1 MGKDKES
8 IIDNASEN
16 FKAVAS
22 SKLTKFAKLPDWLGY
37 ISYYFKKECEKDLPK
52 SYYHYKRG
60 SVINVDF
67 GVNLGSEFSFT
78 HLAVVL
84 NKQDNRYKTTLT
96 VLPLTSKDGKDR
108 LSLGKDIF
116 NQTTVIIQNKQDEIE
131 KELNSIKK
139 DMTSIENKFEDVP
152 DKQELLNELQPLGD
166 KLETLGLKLKMFQK
180 VKNVYMRFNKESY
193 VRLSD
198 ITTISKLRIN
208 RINKY
213 DPSGQIR
220 LTQEQMKKIDIELS
234 KLFLD
239 KL

>member
-1 MGKDKES
+1 MKQSKES
-8 IIDNASEN
+8 IIDVACKD
-16 FKAVAS
+16 FKTVAS
-22 SKLTKFAKLPDWLGY
+22 SKLTKFAKLPDWLEN
-37 ISYYFKKECEKDLPK
+37 ISYYFKKECENKLPK

-60 SVINVDF
+60 SVINVNF

-84 NKQDNRYKTTLT
+84 NKQDNRFKNTLT
-96 VLPLTSKDGKDR
+96 VLPLTSKSGKDR
-108 LSLGKDIF
+108 LSLGKNIF
-116 NQTTVIIQNKQDEIE
+116 NQTTVIIQNEQDEIE
-131 KELNSIKK
+131 KELISIKK
-139 DMTSIENKFEDVP
+139 DMTSIKNKYEEVP
-152 DKQELLNELQPLGD
+152 DDQALLLELQPLGD
-166 KLETLGLKLKMFQK
+166 RLETLGLKLSMFQK
-180 VKNVYMRFNKESY
+180 VKQVYMSFNKESY

-220 LTQEQMKKIDIELS
+220 LTQDQMEKIDIELA

>member
-1 MGKDKES
+1 MEKDKES
-8 IIDNASEN
+8 IIDTAC
-16 FKAVAS
+16 KDLKIVAS
-22 SKLTKFAKLPDWLGY
+22 SKITKFAKLPDWLKH
-37 ISYYFKKECEKDLPK
+37 ISYYFKKECENKLPI

-78 HLAVVL
+78 HLAIVL
-84 NKQDNRYKTTLT
+84 NKHDNSFKTTLT
-96 VLPLTSKDGKDR
+96 VLPLTSKKGKNR
-108 LSLGKDIF
+108 LPLGKDIF
-116 NQTTVIIQNKQDEIE
+116 NQTTTIIQNEQDEIE
-131 KELNSIKK
+131 KELISMEKDMASIK
-139 DMTSIENKFEDVP
+139 NKFKDVS
-152 DKQELLNELQPLGD
+152 DKQALLKEMQPLAD
-166 KLETLGLKLKMFQK
+166 KLKILSVKLAMFQK
-180 VKNVYMRFNKESY
+180 VKKIYMNFNKESY

-220 LTQEQMKKIDIELS
+220 LTQEQMEKIDIELA